1 MGRCN
6 SEESRYIFEWVYFWT
21 YNKLFLI
28 TFLLLETQ
36 FQYFATF
43 NFIYLPNSNIIRKQG
58 YVHSNNHTWL
68 VLRDNLNNN
77 SFIIETQKT
86 NDKSSSQSV

>member
-21 YNKLFLI
+21 YNKLFSYY
-28 TFLLLETQ
+28 FL
-36 FQYFATF
+36 
-43 NFIYLPNSNIIRKQG
+43 IIRNSIPILCYNFQLYISTKS
-58 YVHSNNHTWL
+58 YL
-68 VLRDNLNNN
+68 VGFKG